1 MFKPIAL
8 TLGAVPVGQKLQG
21 SPGQLVQACERCGVK
36 GDEPQSEGGGIA
48 AQVLPKAVPA
58 EARGAEESHSG
69 CP

>member
-1 MFKPIAL
+1 M
-8 TLGAVPVGQKLQG
+8 GQKLQG